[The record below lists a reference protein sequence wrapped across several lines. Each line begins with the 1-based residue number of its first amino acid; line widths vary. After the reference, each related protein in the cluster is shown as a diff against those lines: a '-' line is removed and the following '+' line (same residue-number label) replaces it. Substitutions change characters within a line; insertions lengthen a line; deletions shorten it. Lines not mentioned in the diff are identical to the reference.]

1 MTPVAELQQ
10 LLRRLAAAQDP
21 TGNWKL
27 RIAVTGVVDA
37 ETAKAAQVLLYLAEK
52 RRPLP
57 PELEPLLQ
65 PATMALWRQVL
76 AANAPSAVSYLR
88 RSFRWAFLA

>member
-10 LLRRLAAAQDP
+10 LLRRLAADQDP

-27 RIAVTGVVDA
+27 RIAVTGSVDDA
-37 ETAKAAQVLLYLAEK
+37 TVGATQVLFYLAEK
-52 RRPLP
+52 RRLLP

-65 PATMALWRQVL
+65 PGTMALWRRVL
-76 AANAPSAVSYLR
+76 TARAAEAAAYLR